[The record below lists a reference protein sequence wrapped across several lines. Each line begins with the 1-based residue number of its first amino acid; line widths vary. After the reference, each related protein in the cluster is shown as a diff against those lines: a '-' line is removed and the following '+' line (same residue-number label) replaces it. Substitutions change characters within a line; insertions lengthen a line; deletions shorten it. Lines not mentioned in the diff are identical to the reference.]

1 MTKPEAIKVGY
12 IVALALIP
20 GTAPRNCYIGLVKA
34 ADEYGVRINPVF
46 WDDDLDDIRGGTED
60 IFVPWVNMNS
70 MLVCTQEEPA
80 KRFVRDK
87 AKAWQAEIESMQT
100 KD

>member
-60 IFVPWVNMNS
+60 IFVPWVNINS
-70 MLVCTQEEPA
+70 MLVCTQEEPS

-87 AKAWQAEIESMQT
+87 AKAWQTEIESMQT

>member
-60 IFVPWVNMNS
+60 IFVPWVNINS
-70 MLVCTQEEPA
+70 MLVCTQEEPS